1 MLFRPDNETQVEIY
15 GWVMFKHIHP
25 KYPVSYHLAGMID
38 GCGRVC
44 SPLQSVEETEDS
56 YIFISRSGK
65 QYTAQKKY
73 YRGDSL
79 DYLSNDAK
87 YTLNS
92 WLNMNSGTAEFATVD
107 EFKMADKY

>member
-1 MLFRPDNETQVEIY
+1 MLFRPNNETEVEIY

-25 KYPVSYHLAGMID
+25 EWPTSFHLVGMID

-44 SPLQSVEETEDS
+44 SPLQSVEETEED

-65 QYTAQKKY
+65 KYTAPKKY

-79 DYLSNDAK
+79 EYLSNDAK
-87 YTLNS
+87 HVLGA
-92 WLNMNSGTAEFATVD
+92 WIRMNSGEPVFTTTD
-107 EFKMADKY
+107 EFKKTLS